1 VCTADPSGE
10 GVVVGG
16 DMVLIGPGKPV
27 EVKESFTMPT
37 QPKKTQQ
44 QTATSN

>member
-27 EVKESFTMPT
+27 EAKESFTMPI

-44 QTATSN
+44 QTATSD